1 LAEKRFLLFSCAA
14 KSNNFEQE
22 GIDMPDELQE
32 LQEQAEEGSHHPS
45 MAPVTV
51 TMAILAVLVSAVSL
65 LGHRAHTEELLHQ
78 TKATDEWA
86 YYQAKD
92 IRRHT
97 YELFLDET
105 SIFALQNSEQIAKL
119 KDKYSDEVK
128 RYRKDQDDIEESAKK
143 AEEEV
148 KVQQRRA
155 DRFDLG
161 EVMLEAALVIC
172 SITLLTRKR
181 IFWAFGLGLGL
192 AGVITGSLG
201 FLIH

>member
-1 LAEKRFLLFSCAA
+1 
-14 KSNNFEQE
+14 
-22 GIDMPDELQE
+22 MPDELQE
-32 LQEQAEEGSHHPS
+32 LQEHAEEAEKHSS
-45 MAPVTV
+45 LAPVTI

-78 TKATDEWA
+78 TEATDQWA

-97 YELFLDET
+97 YELFLDEISVFT
-105 SIFALQNSEQIAKL
+105 VQKGEQAEKV
-119 KDKYSDEVK
+119 KEKYEKEVE
-128 RYRKDQDDIEESAKK
+128 RYHDQQKDIEADAKK
-143 AEEEV
+143 AEDDV
-148 KVQQRRA
+148 KREGRRA
-155 DRFDLG
+155 DRYDLG

-181 IFWAFGLGLGL
+181 LYWGMGLVL
-192 AGVITGSLG
+192 ATIGIVVAAAG